1 MAAEEIIDWEASRP
15 VWYRAA
21 WRSSA
26 RLRVLTLVLF
36 GALFAYILF
45 SFRQQGISNDEEV
58 QHVYGRFLLD
68 YYLSGFHDQTA
79 FAYKNLY
86 LYGGFFDL
94 IAASVERLLPGIQ
107 IWEFRHLLS
116 ALFGF
121 AGFVAVW
128 KLVRHLAGERT
139 AIVAVVLLALCGSWS
154 GAMFT
159 HTKDVPFGTCMAW
172 ALYYTVRVLERLP
185 APPRQLLLKL
195 GIAVGCAFGLRV
207 GAVFAIFYL
216 GMAVVAQSFAYGAE
230 HGGRFAYLRRSVL
243 ALTPAAVP
251 ALLLMALF
259 WPWSVQAPE
268 NVWLAMTQFSHFA
281 FNLDTILDGV
291 VMKDGDVPRTYLGIY
306 LLVRLPELLLL
317 ALAAAA
323 AFAVVR
329 LPRLGT
335 GRADLRWLAV
345 ALAAIV
351 PISYSLLARPALY
364 NGLRHFT
371 FLLPVLAM
379 LGAWGLQMSWRA
391 LSARRLEIPLVL
403 LCAALTG
410 SQLAMLARLHPYE
423 YLAYNHL
430 VGGLPGAYDRWET
443 DYWSA
448 PMKEAIQTI
457 LAPQVVGQHNMAPHQ
472 YTVGVCAESL
482 QAQVYLPPEFVVTSD
497 WMKADFYLSTTH
509 MDCDSVMH
517 GRTMG
522 EVRRMGVPL
531 MVVLDRR
538 DLHPSLRPP
547 LR

>member
-1 MAAEEIIDWEASRP
+1 MAIEEVIDWVATRP
-15 VWYRAA
+15 AWYRAV

-26 RLRVLTLVLF
+26 RVRMVSLALF
-36 GALFAYILF
+36 GLLGAYVLF

-58 QHVYGRFLLD
+58 QHVYGRLLLD
-68 YYLSGFHDQTA
+68 YYLSGCQDQAA

-116 ALFGF
+116 ALFGL
-121 AGFVAVW
+121 AGFLAVW
-128 KLVRHLAGERT
+128 KTVRHLAGERA
-139 AIVAVVLLALCGSWS
+139 AIVAVILLALCGSWS

-185 APPRQLLLKL
+185 APPRALVLKQ
-195 GIAVGCAFGLRV
+195 GVAIGCAFGLRV
-207 GAVFAIFYL
+207 GAVFAVFYL
-216 GMAVVAQSFAYGAE
+216 GVGLLVQARLYGAA
-230 HGGRFAYLRRSVL
+230 HGGALNYFRRSIV
-243 ALTPAAVP
+243 ALLP
-251 ALLLMALF
+251 ALLPAFALLALF
-259 WPWSVQAPE
+259 WPWAVQAPQ
-268 NVWLAMTQFSHFA
+268 NIWLAMTQFSHFA
-281 FNLDTILDGV
+281 FNLDTILNGV
-291 VMKDGDVPRTYLGIY
+291 VMKDGDVPRTYLSIY
-306 LLVRLPELLLL
+306 LLVRLPEVQLL

-323 AFAVVR
+323 AFALAR
-329 LPRLGT
+329 LPQLRT
-335 GRADLRWLAV
+335 IRPDLRWLPV

-351 PISYSLLARPALY
+351 PISYTLIGRPALY

-379 LGAWGLQMSWRA
+379 LGAWGLQQCWHA
-391 LSARRLEIPLVL
+391 LCLRRLEIVLAL
-403 LCAALTG
+403 LCALLTG
-410 SQLAMLARLHPYE
+410 TQLVTLARLHPYE
-423 YLAYNHL
+423 YLAYNQL

-448 PMKEAIQTI
+448 PIKEAIQTI
-457 LAPQVVGQHNMAPHQ
+457 LAPQVLGQHHLAPHQ
-472 YTVGVCAESL
+472 YTIGVCAEPL
-482 QAQVYLPPEFVVTSD
+482 QAQVYLPPEFVITSD
-497 WMKADFYLSTTH
+497 WMQADFYLSTTH
-509 MDCDSVMH
+509 MDCDSVVH

-522 EVRRMGVPL
+522 EVRREGVPL

-538 DLHPSLRPP
+538 DLHPSLRAP